1 MEENVIACYLL
12 ALSIGRGSLNDYSHL
27 VRELS
32 KSEENASSSST
43 DTYSPL
49 ESPSLS
55 YSWNVFSLGLPCVI
69 CTDGLKSVLWC
80 LIDHSPQMQYI

>member
-55 YSWNVFSLGLPCVI
+55 YS
-69 CTDGLKSVLWC
+69 
-80 LIDHSPQMQYI
+80 